1 MTIDVVEAVFFPKGN
16 VDRPPQPQNKATM
29 TTAAGVAGGSISS
42 SSVSTARRKP
52 QQQATIHHKYNKGRN
67 YHHSSSNANSNDN
80 SNNNSNYNSDVDYS
94 TATSSVTAK
103 GGNDRGRGGGGFIS
117 RLGLG
122 SFRSLS
128 RGNSNHAGDHT
139 DTTATLNPILD
150 GLGAEGEDDS
160 DGHHAPVPSPLRRK
174 VKPVPSPTMR

>member
-1 MTIDVVEAVFFPKGN
+1 MFFPKGN
-16 VDRPPQPQNKATM
+16 VDRPPQPQNKS
-29 TTAAGVAGGSISS
+29 TTASVAGGSISS

-52 QQQATIHHKYNKGRN
+52 QQQQALHHKYNKSRN

-94 TATSSVTAK
+94 TAASVTAR
-103 GGNDRGRGGGGFIS
+103 GGKDRSRGGGFIS

>member
-1 MTIDVVEAVFFPKGN
+1 M
-16 VDRPPQPQNKATM
+16 DRPPQPQNKATM

-80 SNNNSNYNSDVDYS
+80 SNNNNYNSDVDYS
-94 TATSSVTAK
+94 TATSSVTTK
-103 GGNDRGRGGGGFIS
+103 GGKDRGRGGGFIS

-122 SFRSLS
+122 GFRSLS
-128 RGNSNHAGDHT
+128 RGNSNHGGDHT

-160 DGHHAPVPSPLRRK
+160 NGHHAPMPSPLRRK